1 MLVIGH
7 RANNVI
13 KLRNYIVHGV
23 DAVELD
29 LTSSGVGHGPDS
41 IKPATLKEAILRRV
55 LTEPTSSA
63 ESMIREIV
71 ENHIH
76 VIIDI
81 KTPVGY
87 EPFFNAFL
95 GKGQGVMVSSKFHP
109 VIRSLKE
116 KGFRIPML
124 ASIQERPV
132 SPSSVME
139 AALADGLSV
148 ELSYVDE
155 DLVNEV
161 HEANGLVFVWTVND
175 VDQALHL
182 QTLGVDAIITDR
194 PDLIVPAVKGGVE
207 DRSLARELYR
217 WLTS

>member
-13 KLRNYIVHGV
+13 KLRNYVVHGV
-23 DAVELD
+23 DAIELD
-29 LTSSGVGHGPDS
+29 LTSSGVGHGSSS

-63 ESMIREIV
+63 DSMISEIMN
-71 ENHIH
+71 NHIP
-76 VIIDI
+76 VVIDI
-81 KTPVGY
+81 KTPKGY
-87 EPFFNAFL
+87 EKFFNAFL

-109 VIRSLKE
+109 VIRRLKE
-116 KGFRIPML
+116 SGFKVPTL

-132 SPSSVME
+132 SPSSVMR

-155 DLVNEV
+155 ELVQEV
-161 HEANGLVFVWTVND
+161 HKAGGLVFVWTVND
-175 VDQALHL
+175 VDQAIHL
-182 QTLGVDAIITDR
+182 QSLGVDAVITDR
-194 PDLIVPAVKGGVE
+194 PDLIVPAVKKGVE